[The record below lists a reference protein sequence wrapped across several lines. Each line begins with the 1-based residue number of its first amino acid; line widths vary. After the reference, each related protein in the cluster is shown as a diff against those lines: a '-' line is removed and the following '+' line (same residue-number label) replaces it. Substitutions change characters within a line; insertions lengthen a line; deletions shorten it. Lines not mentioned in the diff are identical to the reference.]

1 MKLFYE
7 NPVSTCVDNL
17 TAIITY
23 DITDDYGR
31 KRYDQEMEFTG
42 NQSELRHRLKEL
54 RLMGAYNIEVDT
66 EPCFYE
72 SKSKPC
78 ERLKEKVEDFE
89 DTKDIVLIKSWLE
102 DNGFDYE
109 YIKSNQSAS
118 WFNINGQKRR
128 IPRLNPKKNKVYSY
142 MDNIRSLIESKSR
155 LKEQDVEIEV
165 KHEGIL
171 EVPDGKNVDD
181 LPISHFEKLAKKK
194 GLGKITKALN
204 NLQVWNKND
213 DPKLSKWA
221 GNMIDKLNKKF
232 DKKESLLR
240 LNEKDNF
247 NGSITSAADYY
258 YPRWKSEVMDS
269 SQIRDEL
276 VRKFGHSEDFA
287 DEVLELIFDKY
298 DDDQKYWDEYD
309 ESLLRKR
316 KIQKVKNGN
325 KSKTFN
331 ESLFDYLDE
340 RTWSIVD
347 ELERRGYRS
356 GKPIRFGGKLL
367 VDYTKVY
374 DTDKRTM
381 SGVEITID
389 PLEGDVKVQEFSEGI
404 DTEDLTDLCPVDFV
418 ETSTDVQKID
428 NWAKRIKKHSYV

>member
-1 MKLFYE
+1 MKLFY
-7 NPVSTCVDNL
+7 
-17 TAIITY
+17 
-23 DITDDYGR
+23 
-31 KRYDQEMEFTG
+31 
-42 NQSELRHRLKEL
+42 
-54 RLMGAYNIEVDT
+54 
-66 EPCFYE
+66 
-72 SKSKPC
+72 
-78 ERLKEKVEDFE
+78 
-89 DTKDIVLIKSWLE
+89 
-102 DNGFDYE
+102 
-109 YIKSNQSAS
+109 
-118 WFNINGQKRR
+118 
-128 IPRLNPKKNKVYSY
+128 
-142 MDNIRSLIESKSR
+142 
-155 LKEQDVEIEV
+155 EQDVEIEV

-171 EVPDGKNVDD
+171 EVPEGKNVDD
-181 LPISHFEKLAKKK
+181 LPISHFEKLTKKK

-221 GNMIDKLNKKF
+221 GDMIDKLNKKF

-287 DEVLELIFDKY
+287 DEVIELILDKY
-298 DDDQKYWDEYD
+298 DDDQRYWDEYD
-309 ESLLRKR
+309 ESLRT
-316 KIQKVKNGN
+316 VKNKKYYRN
-325 KSKTFN
+325 RLFK
-331 ESLFDYLDE
+331 ESIFDYLDE

-347 ELERRGYRS
+347 ELERRGYKS

-374 DTDKRTM
+374 ETDKRTM

-404 DTEDLTDLCPVDFV
+404 DTEDLTELCPVDFV
-418 ETSTDVQKID
+418 QTAMDVQKID
-428 NWAKRIKKHSYV
+428 NWAKQIKKHSYV

>member
-23 DITDDYGR
+23 DIIDDYGR

-42 NQSELRHRLKEL
+42 SQSELRHRLKEL
-54 RLMGAYNIEVDT
+54 RLMGAYNIDVDT

-72 SKSKPC
+72 SKSKFH
-78 ERLKEKVEDFE
+78 ERLKEQVEDFE

-142 MDNIRSLIESKSR
+142 MDNIRSLIESKSK

-171 EVPDGKNVDD
+171 EVPEGKNVDD

-221 GNMIDKLNKKF
+221 RDMIDKLNKKF
-232 DKKESLLR
+232 DKKESLLK
-240 LNEKDNF
+240 LNERDNF
-247 NGSITSAADYY
+247 NCSITSAADYY
-258 YPRWKSEVMDS
+258 YHRWKSEVMDS

-287 DEVLELIFDKY
+287 DEVIELILDKY
-298 DDDQKYWDEYD
+298 DDDQRYWDEYD
-309 ESLLRKR
+309 ESLIHKRLKKDEAVSRKR
-316 KIQKVKNGN
+316 TSTRFRNDSSNSVGRFLDNQIKSGKIDKKQITVVYDKNNNIMWLG
-325 KSKTFN
+325 KAGSYP
-331 ESLFDYLDE
+331 LFMSNIE
-340 RTWSIVD
+340 
-347 ELERRGYRS
+347 YRS
-356 GKPIRFGGKLL
+356 SGYDADHPNELWINARSYTTPFEESFNNARFRNRKN
-367 VDYTKVY
+367 
-374 DTDKRTM
+374 RA
-381 SGVEITID
+381 
-389 PLEGDVKVQEFSEGI
+389 VK
-404 DTEDLTDLCPVDFV
+404 
-418 ETSTDVQKID
+418 
-428 NWAKRIKKHSYV
+428 

>member
-23 DITDDYGR
+23 DIIDDYGR

-42 NQSELRHRLKEL
+42 SQSELRHRLKEL
-54 RLMGAYNIEVDT
+54 RLIGAYNIEVDT

-72 SKSKPC
+72 SKSKFH
-78 ERLKEKVEDFE
+78 ERLKEQVEDFE
-89 DTKDIVLIKSWLE
+89 DTKDIVLIKSWLD

-155 LKEQDVEIEV
+155 LNEQDVEIEV

-171 EVPDGKNVDD
+171 EVPEGKNVDD

-221 GNMIDKLNKKF
+221 GDMIDKLNKKF
-232 DKKESLLR
+232 DKKESLIR

-269 SQIRDEL
+269 YQIRDEL
-276 VRKFGHSEDFA
+276 VRRFGHSEDFA
-287 DEVLELIFDKY
+287 DEVIELILDKY
-298 DDDQKYWDEYD
+298 DDDQRYWDEDDEYD
-309 ESLLRKR
+309 ESLMHKRLKKDEAVSRKR
-316 KIQKVKNGN
+316 TSTRFRNDSSNSVGRFLDKQIKSGKIDKKQVTVVYDKNNNIMWLG
-325 KSKTFN
+325 KAGSYP
-331 ESLFDYLDE
+331 LFMSNIE
-340 RTWSIVD
+340 
-347 ELERRGYRS
+347 YRS
-356 GKPIRFGGKLL
+356 SGYDADHPNELWINARSYTTPFEESFNNARFRNRKN
-367 VDYTKVY
+367 
-374 DTDKRTM
+374 RA
-381 SGVEITID
+381 
-389 PLEGDVKVQEFSEGI
+389 VK
-404 DTEDLTDLCPVDFV
+404 
-418 ETSTDVQKID
+418 
-428 NWAKRIKKHSYV
+428 

>member
-23 DITDDYGR
+23 DIIDDYGR

-42 NQSELRHRLKEL
+42 SQSELRHRLKEL

-72 SKSKPC
+72 SKNMN
-78 ERLKEKVEDFE
+78 E
-89 DTKDIVLIKSWLE
+89 
-102 DNGFDYE
+102 N
-109 YIKSNQSAS
+109 N
-118 WFNINGQKRR
+118 
-128 IPRLNPKKNKVYSY
+128 
-142 MDNIRSLIESKSR
+142 
-155 LKEQDVEIEV
+155 VEIEV

-171 EVPDGKNVDD
+171 EVPEGKNVDD

-221 GNMIDKLNKKF
+221 GDMIDKLNKKF

-269 SQIRDEL
+269 YQIRDEL
-276 VRKFGHSEDFA
+276 MRFGHSEDFA
-287 DEVLELIFDKY
+287 DEVIELILDKY
-298 DDDQKYWDEYD
+298 DDDQRYWDEYD
-309 ESLLRKR
+309 ESLLGKR

-340 RTWSIVD
+340 RTWGIVD

-356 GKPIRFGGKLL
+356 GNPIRFGGKLL

-374 DTDKRTM
+374 DTDKKTM

-404 DTEDLTDLCPVDFV
+404 DTEDLTELCPVDFV
-418 ETSTDVQKID
+418 QTATDVQKID